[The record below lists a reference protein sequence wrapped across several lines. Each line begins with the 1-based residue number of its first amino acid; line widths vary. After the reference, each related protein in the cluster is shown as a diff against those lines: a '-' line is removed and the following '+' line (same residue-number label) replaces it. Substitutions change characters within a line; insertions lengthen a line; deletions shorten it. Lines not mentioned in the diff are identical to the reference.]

1 MKNRLFRGLTG
12 LLAALIICVCP
23 SSAGAESSDNAVET
37 FYFARLGASADQA
50 KSYRIIETAR
60 GHIIRIEL
68 FYSCYIVLPAAD
80 DDMDALYA
88 LIDALKLAEWNSFDE
103 TDPDALDGESFSLS
117 VAFSDGGAIT
127 ASGSNRF
134 PEGYADAAA
143 RIEAFFQKLM
153 ESYEIDVEQIIL

>member
-1 MKNRLFRGLTG
+1 MKKRLVRGLAE

-60 GHIIRIEL
+60 GRIIRIEL

-117 VAFSDGGAIT
+117 VELEDGGAIS
-127 ASGSNRF
+127 ASGSNCF
-134 PEGYADAAA
+134 PAGYGEKVSAI
-143 RIEAFFQKLM
+143 REFFEKLM
-153 ESYEIDVEQIIL
+153 EEYGFNPDDIWY

>member
-1 MKNRLFRGLTG
+1 MNNG
-12 LLAALIICVCP
+12 CC
-23 SSAGAESSDNAVET
+23 AVLGHFPT
-37 FYFARLGASADQA
+37 RFAWG
-50 KSYRIIETAR
+50 
-60 GHIIRIEL
+60 
-68 FYSCYIVLPAAD
+68 
-80 DDMDALYA
+80 
-88 LIDALKLAEWNSFDE
+88 FDE

>member
-1 MKNRLFRGLTG
+1 
-12 LLAALIICVCP
+12 
-23 SSAGAESSDNAVET
+23 
-37 FYFARLGASADQA
+37 
-50 KSYRIIETAR
+50 
-60 GHIIRIEL
+60 
-68 FYSCYIVLPAAD
+68 PAAD

-88 LIDALKLAEWNSFDE
+88 LIDALKLAEWNGFDE